1 MTNAITNSGYY
12 CAQSTY
18 VKSSYYYSNRTLGE
32 GDFQSAV
39 LEKDEDNSELANT
52 AAKENETVKKGYTRI
67 ITASICNS
75 DFAATQLSEGRTAY
89 SYQGVMQ
96 QFQIRID
103 VVGETRT
110 YTAIG
115 TDENGDEFSKEIDPY
130 NVDPT
135 DSDFTEFAALCSY
148 IRETEEL
155 ADEAMKAVDSVAPY
169 DIFEKKNYVSELS
182 SSISNLQLTG
192 VSTLGTEQFLSQINK
207 LMETLMSSGIGS
219 GVSHETSANATTFK
233 GARIWGDT
241 GCFWTLGSA
250 QLRYQSVSFEGKID
264 TKSDESKEETAKEIV
279 TPLRCL
285 GTIPVGMNHSYIMT
299 ASEVI
304 KEGSDEKIIRVHVGG
319 KDVDVDVSKVDPK
332 NATVIEMFAYCQY
345 ADANGTGTHDTFGSF
360 HSMKLVT
367 DPFGENSY
375 SSIEEAMTKK
385 QNWTDTISNSKTV
398 ATKYAT
404 NETIDASDLLKML
417 EETYK
422 ILLSL
427 KSNKNKKGY
436 TDEEW
441 DELYQKL
448 FGDSLIEI

>member
-1 MTNAITNSGYY
+1 MTNAITNAGYY

-52 AAKENETVKKGYTRI
+52 AAKENETAK
-67 ITASICNS
+67 
-75 DFAATQLSEGRTAY
+75 
-89 SYQGVMQ
+89 
-96 QFQIRID
+96 
-103 VVGETRT
+103 
-110 YTAIG
+110 
-115 TDENGDEFSKEIDPY
+115 
-130 NVDPT
+130 
-135 DSDFTEFAALCSY
+135 
-148 IRETEEL
+148 
-155 ADEAMKAVDSVAPY
+155 
-169 DIFEKKNYVSELS
+169 
-182 SSISNLQLTG
+182 
-192 VSTLGTEQFLSQINK
+192 
-207 LMETLMSSGIGS
+207 
-219 GVSHETSANATTFK
+219 
-233 GARIWGDT
+233 IWGDT

-304 KEGSDEKIIRVHVGG
+304 KEGSDEKIIRVHLGG
-319 KDVDVDVSKVDPK
+319 KDVDVDVSEVDQK

-417 EETYK
+417 EETYN
-422 ILLSL
+422 ILLAQ
-427 KSNKNKKGY
+427 KSDKDMKDL

-441 DELYQKL
+441 DEIYQKL
-448 FGDSLIEI
+448 L